1 MIEHLI
7 TSIQVFALSW
17 GAWGVFG
24 LAFLQE
30 IIPPIPSTLVTVASG
45 FLFLEHAP
53 ITGASILKLFLM
65 VGLPIAGGLTI
76 GAMIVYGVVY
86 AGGRPLVRRYGHLI
100 GTSEEDIERL
110 HTRMKGT
117 TNDEAILFALRA
129 FPLTPSILLNVFAGI
144 VRWNPVSFVI
154 STFFGTIIRAMWSG
168 FIGWQLGAVYVHYAD
183 FIEQGQTLVLII
195 AFGAFV
201 WFFYRRRQKMRYNKD
216 IIQP

>member
-1 MIEHLI
+1 MIEHFI

-17 GAWGVFG
+17 GAWGVFY

-45 FLFLEHAP
+45 FLFLENAP
-53 ITGASILKLFLM
+53 ITTASILKLFLM

-76 GAMIVYGVVY
+76 GAMIVYGIVY

-100 GTSEEDIERL
+100 GISEGDIERL
-110 HTRMKGT
+110 HARMKGT
-117 TNDEAILFALRA
+117 TNDEIILFALRA

-144 VRWNPVSFVI
+144 VRWNPISFLI

-168 FIGWQLGAVYVHYAD
+168 FIGWQLGSVYVQYAD
-183 FIEQGQTLVLII
+183 FIEQGQTLVLIG
-195 AFGAFV
+195 AFGALAV
-201 WFFYRRRQKMRYNKD
+201 FFYRRRQKMRYNKG
-216 IIQP
+216 IVQP